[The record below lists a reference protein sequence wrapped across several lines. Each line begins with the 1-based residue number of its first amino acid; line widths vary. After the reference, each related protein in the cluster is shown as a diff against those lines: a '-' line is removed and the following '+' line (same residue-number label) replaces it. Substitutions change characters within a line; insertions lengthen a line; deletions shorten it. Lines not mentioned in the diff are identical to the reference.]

1 MLYAVYW
8 QWLPEVRNYC
18 PNTPIIL
25 VGTKLDLR
33 EDQKTIKRLQTHRQ
47 SPITNKQGK
56 KLGEKIG
63 AVKYLE
69 CSALTKEGVKA
80 VFDEAVRAVLWNRQP
95 GTKKKKKVFDLF
107 SAR

>member
-1 MLYAVYW
+1 M
-8 QWLPEVRNYC
+8 
-18 PNTPIIL
+18 
-25 VGTKLDLR
+25 GTKLDLR